1 MLQLFVRLRSF
12 STANTAA
19 AAMAGKVSCGFT
31 QDFPALIKTT
41 NTYNIA
47 LYNHLR
53 VFNEKDQAMQAAFM
67 ELSTAK
73 AEGKESSENS
83 EKSQHE
89 MDKMRK
95 AMAKNS

>member
-1 MLQLFVRLRSF
+1 
-12 STANTAA
+12 
-19 AAMAGKVSCGFT
+19 MASKGSCGFT

-41 NTYNIA
+41 NAYNIA

-53 VFNEKDQAMQAAFM
+53 VTNEKDQAMQAAFM

-73 AEGKESSENS
+73 AEGKEGENS
-83 EKSQHE
+83 DKSQHE

>member
-1 MLQLFVRLRSF
+1 
-12 STANTAA
+12 
-19 AAMAGKVSCGFT
+19 
-31 QDFPALIKTT
+31 
-41 NTYNIA
+41 
-47 LYNHLR
+47 
-53 VFNEKDQAMQAAFM
+53 MQAAFM